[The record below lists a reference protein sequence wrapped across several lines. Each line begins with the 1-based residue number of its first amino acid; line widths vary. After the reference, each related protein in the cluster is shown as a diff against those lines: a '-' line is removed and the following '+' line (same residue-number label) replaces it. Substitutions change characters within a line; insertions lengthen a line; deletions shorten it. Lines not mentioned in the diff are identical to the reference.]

1 MARCYT
7 SFISNL
13 ERITASEEF
22 IHFYCLR
29 LAKSNHQINMEPL
42 FHQAL
47 VVFASDFE
55 VVDISSVMSTMST
68 SLQQTHCTVTTCQL
82 ISLRVN
88 LLASCEN
95 DVLTLTS
102 RVADSEDISVI

>member
-1 MARCYT
+1 
-7 SFISNL
+7 
-13 ERITASEEF
+13 
-22 IHFYCLR
+22 
-29 LAKSNHQINMEPL
+29 MEPL
-42 FHQAL
+42 FHQTL

-88 LLASCEN
+88 LLASYAN
-95 DVLTLTS
+95 DVLTLTF